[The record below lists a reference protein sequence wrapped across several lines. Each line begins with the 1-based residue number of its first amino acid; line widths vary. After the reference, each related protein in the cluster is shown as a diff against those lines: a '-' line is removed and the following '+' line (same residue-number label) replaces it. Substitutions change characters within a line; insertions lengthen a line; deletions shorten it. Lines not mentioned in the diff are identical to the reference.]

1 MLHMADP
8 PVRHGDG
15 RGDGLER
22 QQGAGPGC
30 PERHA
35 SCQRRGARTVTRRS
49 KPPPSTRG
57 AGLRMGPTRRAPS
70 ARVAQEHGRHSC
82 KAETAAGAAATIR
95 GPRPMPGWARMGA
108 AAAYWTRGGLRT
120 EDPLGRQRD
129 AHQAQESGATVR
141 RDGQA
146 RRSPQRGRR
155 TATAA
160 GERPADRAL
169 PLGQPPDPPRP
180 CSAPVG
186 QAKNIVRKKN
196 CAASD
201 MHFNF
206 IGRLNSLP
214 IRALRGIQHA
224 RSALA
229 RAAC

>member
-1 MLHMADP
+1 VLHMADP

-141 RDGQA
+141 RDGRRREDAAQRRPRASA
-146 RRSPQRGRR
+146 RRIAHCPWASLLTHRGR
-155 TATAA
+155 A
-160 GERPADRAL
+160 
-169 PLGQPPDPPRP
+169 PPPWDKQKILF
-180 CSAPVG
+180 G
-186 QAKNIVRKKN
+186 KKIVQ
-196 CAASD
+196 
-201 MHFNF
+201 
-206 IGRLNSLP
+206 LP
-214 IRALRGIQHA
+214 ICTSTLSDGWTAFR
-224 RSALA
+224 
-229 RAAC
+229 